1 MTAAPDWRVPL
12 SDLLVDAELI
22 ETAHETLASGWW
34 SMGPRVGELEER
46 FAAYTGAK
54 HALAVSNGTAAL
66 HLALLALGCGEGDE
80 VVLPSLNFVA
90 AANTVTRV
98 GATPVFCD
106 VLGPHDLNL
115 DPDDLEAAIGP
126 RTKAVVLLHYA
137 GYACDLPAVQA
148 IAERHGVA
156 VIEDAAHAPGAT
168 LDGRS
173 LGTFGAVGCFSFFSN
188 KNLPVGEGG
197 MVVTQDDEL
206 AARLRSLR
214 SHGMTTLTWQRH
226 RGHASSYDVVD
237 AGLNYRLDEM
247 RAALA
252 VVQLAR
258 LEDTNVARR
267 RLSARYREL
276 LDRVDGVSV
285 AFEAADHEHS
295 SHHLAVAVLASEVNR
310 DDARTALQSAK
321 VQTSVHYPPIHRF
334 SYYAELGRRRPLP
347 VTDDV
352 SQRIVTLPLFP
363 HMTEEQVELVAQ
375 SLADYLATR

>member
-1 MTAAPDWRVPL
+1 MREDAAGMSSTEWRVPL
-12 SDLLVDAELI
+12 SDLDVDAELLDAAR
-22 ETAHETLASGWW
+22 EALASGWW
-34 SMGPRVGELEER
+34 SMGPRVGELEGDFSTFVGSR
-46 FAAYTGAK
+46 

-66 HLALLALGCGEGDE
+66 HLALLALGCGSGDE

-115 DPDDLEAAIGP
+115 DPSDLEAAIGP
-126 RTKAVVLLHYA
+126 RTKAIVVLHYA
-137 GYACDLPAVQA
+137 GYACDMSAVMA
-148 IAERHGVA
+148 VAERRGVV

-168 LDGRS
+168 LDGRA

-197 MVVTQDDEL
+197 MIVTDDDDL
-206 AARLRSLR
+206 AARIRSLR

-237 AGLNYRLDEM
+237 AGFNYRIDEL

-258 LEDTNVARR
+258 LEGANSARR

-276 LDRVDGVSV
+276 LDDVDGISMPF
-285 AFEAADHEHS
+285 AAADHEHS
-295 SHHLAVAVLASEVNR
+295 SHHLAVAVLPQRVDRDEVR
-310 DDARTALQSAK
+310 LALQAARI
-321 VQTSVHYPPIHRF
+321 QTSVHYPPIHRF

-347 VTDDV
+347 VTEKLSD
-352 SQRIVTLPLFP
+352 RILTLPLFP
-363 HMTEEQVELVAQ
+363 HMSHEQVELVG
-375 SLADYLATR
+375 T